1 MVPPQQR
8 HGQRRGCEPRMNM
21 FGLILVPAAALYAL
35 RLSGFVL
42 PEAALPR
49 GTESALR
56 FVPVATLT
64 ALIVSGL
71 TARPDE
77 SLPRLLALG
86 VAAVVAGRSGAAWL
100 CLGCGMGIYWL
111 ARLL

>member
-1 MVPPQQR
+1 
-8 HGQRRGCEPRMNM
+8 MNTVWIT
-21 FGLILVPAAALYAL
+21 LSVAAALYAL
-35 RLSGFVL
+35 RLSGFLL

-71 TARPDE
+71 SAQPDE
-77 SLPRLLALG
+77 RVPRLLALA
-86 VAAVVAGRSGAAWL
+86 VAAAVARRSGAAWL
-100 CLGCGMGIYWL
+100 CLGCGMGVYWL

>member
-1 MVPPQQR
+1 MS
-8 HGQRRGCEPRMNM
+8 GGMNAVA
-21 FGLILVPAAALYAL
+21 ITLVLAAALYGL
-35 RLSGFVL
+35 RLSGFLL

-49 GTESALR
+49 GTEAALR

-77 SLPRLLALG
+77 SAPRLLALV
-86 VAAVVAGRSGAAWL
+86 VAAAVARRSGAAWL
-100 CLGCGMGIYWL
+100 CLGCGMGVYWL

>member
-1 MVPPQQR
+1 MDALWIT
-8 HGQRRGCEPRMNM
+8 
-21 FGLILVPAAALYAL
+21 LILAGALYAL

-64 ALIVSGL
+64 ALIVSGVA
-71 TARPDE
+71 ARPE
-77 SLPRLLALG
+77 EGVPRLLALA
-86 VAAVVAGRSGAAWL
+86 VSAAVAWRRGAVWL
-100 CLGCGMGIYWL
+100 CLGFGMGVYWL

>member
-1 MVPPQQR
+1 MSTVWIT
-8 HGQRRGCEPRMNM
+8 
-21 FGLILVPAAALYAL
+21 LIVAVALYAL

-71 TARPDE
+71 AARPEE
-77 SLPRLLALG
+77 STPRLLALG
-86 VAAVVAGRSGAAWL
+86 VAAAIAWRSGVAWL
-100 CLGCGMGIYWL
+100 CLGCGMGVYWL